1 MNAQSSHRPNDFRN
15 DHYRRRSFNR
25 NESHAATG
33 EQVEQYCG
41 PQGRGRQPGVYFG
54 DCSDFAFP
62 GGVLCLAD
70 SAGLRLGG

>member
-15 DHYRRRSFNR
+15 DHYRRRSFNC

-41 PQGRGRQPGVYFG
+41 PQGRGGSR
-54 DCSDFAFP
+54 AFTSAI
-62 GGVLCLAD
+62 VLILLFLAGCFVWRILQ
-70 SAGLRLGG
+70 AFV